1 MTVTKHDDGTRT
13 LTHNGRLVGH
23 YAKGRHIWRGVTH
36 YHIILYAPTER
47 GIQCA
52 LMGAAA

>member
-1 MTVTKHDDGTRT
+1 MNIIKHDDGTRT

-23 YAKGRHIWRGVTH
+23 YAKGKGQWRGVTH
-36 YHIILYAPTER
+36 YNIILYARTEK

-52 LMGAAA
+52 LMGAAI

>member
-1 MTVTKHDDGTRT
+1 MKIAKHHDGTRT
-13 LTHNGRLVGH
+13 LTHNGRLIGH
-23 YAKGRHIWRGVTH
+23 YAKGRSTWRGVTH
-36 YHIILYAPTER
+36 YNMILYAPTER